1 MKIELIE
8 EKVAAIRVA
17 EDCMHT
23 ILTIRPDAVDDRVFT
38 LLAELKLDLAD
49 IKMEQEFA

>member
-1 MKIELIE
+1 MIIELIE

-17 EDCMHT
+17 EDCINTLLAINPH
-23 ILTIRPDAVDDRVFT
+23 AVDVRVFT
-38 LLAELKLDLAD
+38 LLAELKLDLVD